1 MKLAVRGSLVALVC
15 ASIGAGQTFD
25 VASVKSAAPCC
36 AAGQWRESKAGPDRI
51 DFRYVTLKYCLAF
64 AYRMKEFQVSGPQWI
79 GEMRFDIVAKGAE
92 GTKPDQ
98 LPEMMQALL
107 AERFKLALHHET
119 KDFSVFI
126 LSVDKGGAK
135 LKEAGPEYANADGA
149 AVGMSMGPNGVGK
162 MEVKHGNMTSLVNT
176 LSRLLAR
183 PTLDRTGL
191 TARYDFDIDYGREDV
206 GGLVPPPPPGAPA
219 AGEPVASVFTSVKR
233 LGLKLESQ
241 KVPMDTVVVDKGEK
255 SFTEN

>member
-1 MKLAVRGSLVALVC
+1 MNHMLRGSLLALAC
-15 ASIGAGQTFD
+15 ALTGTGQTFD
-25 VASVKSAAPCC
+25 VASVKAAAPCC

-64 AYRMKEFQVSGPQWI
+64 AYRMKEFQVSGPPFI
-79 GEMRFDIVAKGAE
+79 GEARFDIVAKGAE
-92 GTKPDQ
+92 GTKPEQ

-107 AERFKLALHHET
+107 ADRFKIALHHET
-119 KDFSVFI
+119 RDFSVFI

-135 LKEAGPEYANADGA
+135 LKESGPEYANVDGA
-149 AVGMSMGPNGVGK
+149 AVGMSMGPNGIGK

-191 TARYDFDIDYGREDV
+191 TARYDFDLDYGREDV
-206 GGLVPPPPPGAPA
+206 GGLVPPAPGAPA
-219 AGEPVASVFTSVKR
+219 AGEPAASVFTSVKR

-241 KVPMDTVVVDKGEK
+241 KVPMDSVVVDKGEK
-255 SFTEN
+255 TFTEN

>member
-1 MKLAVRGSLVALVC
+1 MNSAMRGSLAALLC
-15 ASIGAGQTFD
+15 ALSGASQTFE
-25 VASVKSAAPCC
+25 VASVKAAAPCC
-36 AAGQWRESKAGPDRI
+36 AAGQWRESKAGPDRL

-64 AYRMKEFQVSGPQWI
+64 AYRMKEFQVSGPQWL
-79 GEMRFDIVAKGAE
+79 GETRFDIVAKGAE
-92 GTKPDQ
+92 GTKAEQ

-107 AERFKLALHHET
+107 AERFKIGLHHET

-135 LKEAGPEYANADGA
+135 LKESAPEYANVDGA
-149 AVGMSMGPNGVGK
+149 AIGMSMGANGIGK

-191 TARYDFDIDYGREDV
+191 TARYDFDLDYGREDV
-206 GGLVPPPPPGAPA
+206 GGLVPPGPGTPV

-241 KVPMDTVVVDKGEK
+241 KVPLDSVIVDRGEK
-255 SFTEN
+255 TPIEN